1 MKTIRSAVSLLLIS
15 LAIFFFFLQ
24 QQSVKKLAFKKNQ
37 FIQLC
42 CFLSKPKYI
51 SKEQVCGVFH
61 PMLFTGPNEPIGYI
75 NQHHT

>member
-1 MKTIRSAVSLLLIS
+1 MTFCPEFACYFPCD
-15 LAIFFFFLQ
+15 FFFAATKCQ
-24 QQSVKKLAFKKNQ
+24 KIGIYKNQ